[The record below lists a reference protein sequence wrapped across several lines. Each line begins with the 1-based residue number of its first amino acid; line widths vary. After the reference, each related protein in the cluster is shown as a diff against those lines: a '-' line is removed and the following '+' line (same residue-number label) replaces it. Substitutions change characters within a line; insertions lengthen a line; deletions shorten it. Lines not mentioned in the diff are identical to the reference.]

1 MTKKYVIQIQA
12 IFLMENGQDT
22 LPKIGILAGN
32 KVNSY
37 IVEYIED
44 NINGTGILKI
54 VFIAVITFCLS
65 TLLIL
70 GKYGNKINL

>member
-1 MTKKYVIQIQA
+1 
-12 IFLMENGQDT
+12 MENGQDT